1 MSMPS
6 DIYHILQSY
15 ILIWCVHISVAL
27 HWKSHEISHTQL
39 NKTWKYN
46 VRYTTENNSIVTK
59 QRKPSH
65 TYMISSCNYR
75 YCICCNWRYC
85 RCLRS
90 PSYFQIKSNQ
100 IKFISHKYRNDIYT
114 NTACIYL
121 WAVNQK
127 SRSLSSWLPWHGKKS
142 TQKTPFNSII
152 IIIIFTI
159 NINNNY
165 NNCIINNQQFQP
177 LLSTTPA

>member
-1 MSMPS
+1 MLTVRRQQHSFS
-6 DIYHILQSY
+6 THERVFLRK
-15 ILIWCVHISVAL
+15 C
-27 HWKSHEISHTQL
+27 KSFWDRKCL
-39 NKTWKYN
+39 DM
-46 VRYTTENNSIVTK
+46 RVTRTPK
-59 QRKPSH
+59 FRIHAECS
-65 TYMISSCNYR
+65 
-75 YCICCNWRYC
+75 
-85 RCLRS
+85 
-90 PSYFQIKSNQ
+90 KSNQ

-165 NNCIINNQQFQP
+165 NNYIINSFNHCYPQHQHNNII
-177 LLSTTPA
+177 TTMNDIWCMKYYRCVKTT